1 MGYAAMGKK
10 ALDDQMAKDQEVV
23 AKLDEKL
30 KELYLQ
36 ELRSTVDRS
45 LETRVAPQNR
55 MILSF

>member
-1 MGYAAMGKK
+1 MRKR
-10 ALDDQMAKDQEVV
+10 ALDAQMAKDQEVV

-45 LETRVAPQNR
+45 VETRVAPQNR
-55 MILSF
+55 VILSY